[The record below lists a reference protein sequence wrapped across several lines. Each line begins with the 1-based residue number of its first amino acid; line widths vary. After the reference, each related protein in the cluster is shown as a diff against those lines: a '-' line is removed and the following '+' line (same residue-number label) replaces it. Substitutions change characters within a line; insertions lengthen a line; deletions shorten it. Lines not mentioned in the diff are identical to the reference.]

1 MTSPFS
7 VTGGSVDLTVLV
19 DRMGM
24 EIYADGG
31 RVYMSALTED
41 MFMDRNLLSLTLRCD
56 EEYLADLIE
65 IHSLESIW

>member
-1 MTSPFS
+1 LSI
-7 VTGGSVDLTVLV
+7 TGDCVDLTVLV

-31 RVYMSALTED
+31 RIYMSALTEE
-41 MFMDRNLLSLTLRCD
+41 MFMDRNLLSFSLHCD

-65 IHSLESIW
+65 IHALESIW